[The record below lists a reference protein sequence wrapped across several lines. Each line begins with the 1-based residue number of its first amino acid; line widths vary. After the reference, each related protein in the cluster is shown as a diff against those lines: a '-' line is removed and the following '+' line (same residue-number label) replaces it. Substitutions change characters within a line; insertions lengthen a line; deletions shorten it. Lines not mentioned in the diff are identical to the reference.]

1 MSSYLTFY
9 IVPKEEGSKPISLLS
24 YSRSNE
30 IYQYVNDAINP
41 AYAGLEGETQYTE
54 LTKDRISRVIEDL
67 ESDIR
72 QARTR
77 VSEYE
82 RHAAGNFKVIEEI
95 ISQKEYIKDLE
106 NALITVK
113 FIEEIVEEADKSW
126 SDYDKVLCNVD

>member
-9 IVPKEEGSKPISLLS
+9 IVPKEGSKPISLLS

-41 AYAGLEGETQYTE
+41 TYAGLEGEIQYTE
-54 LTKDRISRVIEDL
+54 LTKECISRVIEDL
-67 ESDIR
+67 ESDIK
-72 QARTR
+72 QAKAR

-95 ISQKEYIKDLE
+95 IGQKEYIKDLE

-113 FIEEIVEEADKSW
+113 FIEEIVEEANKPW